1 MIYTIPDYYN
11 QFRCLAG
18 ECSDTCCAGWQI
30 AIDRLSMRRY
40 GKVRGPFRKRL
51 VKSVNWMK
59 GTFCQ
64 TEDKRCAFLNEDNL
78 CDMYTALGKKSLCR
92 TCRLYPRH
100 VEEFEGVRE
109 ISLSVSCPEAAR
121 ILLEKMEPVRFLT
134 YEKEREEEFDDF
146 DPLLYSALADARDV
160 IFQILQNRGISVKVR
175 AGIMLGLAHD
185 MQVRMKRGDL
195 FSCGELYGRYLSD
208 AAVRFVV
215 KKVDEQE
222 KDAEECYWRAAVL
235 FGKLY
240 KLELLHEEWDKMLRE
255 AEELLYWKG
264 HSHYTDIK
272 KEFSRWMAEK
282 RKNWEIQKE
291 QLLVYFVF
299 TYFCGAVYDGRVY
312 AKAEVA
318 AASVFLIEELLTAKW
333 LKNEKTLDFE
343 DILEIV
349 YRYSREIE
357 HSDKN
362 LTDLEKLL

>member
-30 AIDRLSMRRY
+30 AIDRPSLRRY
-40 GKVRGPFRKRL
+40 GKVQGPFRKKL
-51 VKSVNWMK
+51 VKSVNWLQ

-78 CDMYTALGKKSLCR
+78 CDMYAALGKKSLCR

-121 ILLEKMEPVRFLT
+121 ILLEKMEPVHFLT
-134 YEKEREEEFDDF
+134 HKKDGEEEFDDF
-146 DPLLYSALADARDV
+146 DPLLYSALADAREV
-160 IFQILQNRGISVKVR
+160 IFQILQNREVPLKIR

-185 MQVRMKRGDL
+185 IQVRLKKGAL
-195 FSCGELYGRYLSD
+195 FSCGELYERYRSEG
-208 AAVRFVV
+208 AIRFVE
-215 KKVDEQE
+215 KKVEAQE
-222 KDAEECYWRAAVL
+222 ADHEDCYWKAAAL

-240 KLELLHEEWDKMLRE
+240 RLELLHEEWDRTLRE

-264 HSHYTDIK
+264 HAHYTDIK
-272 KEFSRWMAEK
+272 KEFAQWMEENQK
-282 RKNWEIQKE
+282 GWEIQKE
-291 QLLVYFVF
+291 QLLVYFIF

-312 AKAEVA
+312 AKAKLA
-318 AASVFLIEELLTAKW
+318 AAGVFLIEELLAAKW

-343 DILEIV
+343 DIVEIV